1 MKSGDGEEG
10 RRQRRR
16 GGAPTANRNAAAI
29 VADEGEE
36 GEEGEG
42 DERWKMAEH
51 KNIYKEG
58 KKKKHTHTTPLEIM
72 TRWASVSPRRL
83 LDVSSV
89 SNMKRKKSMTTPS
102 NALNGCFYIA

>member
-42 DERWKMAEH
+42 DEPWKMADH
-51 KNIYKEG
+51 KNI
-58 KKKKHTHTTPLEIM
+58 
-72 TRWASVSPRRL
+72 
-83 LDVSSV
+83 
-89 SNMKRKKSMTTPS
+89 
-102 NALNGCFYIA
+102 